1 VNPAETNAIVGAA
14 RELYIAGDTEGS
26 ERLLAPLLKK
36 LRTDGPTQHLMGLI
50 KKAQNRLEESE
61 RYLRSAVAHGLS
73 EAQYYNDLGT
83 VLQARG
89 SFGEAVRIF
98 RAAIA
103 LSSNAA
109 VARNNIVR
117 CLLAAGDVAEAER
130 EAREAVASEPSA
142 ETWTLLSH
150 VHRLQ
155 ERHDEA
161 LKDAQAALQF
171 GPKLRGLRY
180 NLAASLERVGRG
192 REALGIYEKL
202 ARQDLDTPEL
212 ALNLARGLFADGRRR
227 DAETVAERGVELWPG
242 SAPIH
247 STLARM
253 RWLRGEGEKCT
264 AILEETLQ
272 SRPSDMNLRL
282 TCADALHR
290 GQHFDKALRVLH
302 EALIMAPEAPALLS
316 AYGVILDELNRPEDG
331 LKVLRR
337 VATMAPNSRSAQR
350 NLLSTL
356 LRANRAEEALTITRT
371 LRAHDADEQYLIAC
385 EATALRMLGDETYR
399 RWCDYDAFVRV
410 YDIAPPRGFFTIEN
424 FNAALAEVLRNQHR
438 ATANPLDQILHN
450 GTQTSRK
457 LLQANEPVL
466 KAFAVAVDGAVRD
479 YVSRLRPDAGHPL
492 MRRVA
497 DRFRLANLWSVR
509 LERDGCQPNHLH
521 DRGWISSAYYVS
533 LMPPEQPKN
542 PQQGWLKFGEANRPP
557 PGCGVEKTLEPRL
570 GKLVLFPSYFWHG
583 TVPFEGSERLSMAF
597 DVAPA

>member
-1 VNPAETNAIVGAA
+1 VNAAETNAIVGAS
-14 RELYIAGDTEGS
+14 RELLIAGDAEGA
-26 ERLLAPLLKK
+26 ERLLNPLLKK
-36 LRTDGPTQHLMGLI
+36 LRTDGPALHLMGLI
-50 KKAQNRLEESE
+50 KKAQNQLEESE

-117 CLLAAGDVAEAER
+117 CLLAAGDIAEAER
-130 EAREAVASEPSA
+130 EAREAVSAEPSA

-155 ERHDEA
+155 ERHEEA
-161 LKDAQAALQF
+161 LKDAESALQF

-192 REALGIYEKL
+192 REALAVYEKL
-202 ARQDLDTPEL
+202 AQQDLDTPEL
-212 ALNLARGLFADGRRR
+212 ALNLARGLFAEGRRR
-227 DAETVAERGVELWPG
+227 DAEAVAERGVELWPG

-247 STLARM
+247 SALARM

-264 AILEETLQ
+264 AILEDTLQ

-290 GQHFDKALRVLH
+290 GQHYEKAARVLH
-302 EALIMAPEAPALLS
+302 EALVMAPEAPALLS
-316 AYGVILDELNRPEDG
+316 AYGVILDELNRPEEG
-331 LKVLRR
+331 LRLLRR
-337 VATMAPNSRSAQR
+337 VTAMAPNSRSAQR

-356 LRANRAEEALTITRT
+356 LRAGHPDEALKIART
-371 LRAHDADEQYLIAC
+371 LRAQDPEEQYLIAC
-385 EATALRMLGDETYR
+385 EAAAHRMRGDKVYR
-399 RWCDYDAFVRV
+399 RWCDYDNLVRV
-410 YDIAPPRGFFTIEN
+410 YDIAPPRGYFTIEN
-424 FNAALAEVLRNQHR
+424 FNAALAEVLRAQHR

-457 LLQANEPVL
+457 LLQTNEPVL
-466 KAFAVAVDGAVRD
+466 KAFALGVETAIRD
-479 YVSRLRPDAGHPL
+479 YVSRLRHDAEHPL

-497 DRFRLANLWSVR
+497 DRFRLASLWSVR
-509 LERDGCQPNHLH
+509 LEHNGTQPNHLH
-521 DRGWISSAYYVS
+521 DRGWISSAYYVA
-533 LMPPEQPKN
+533 LMPAEQPKN
-542 PQQGWLKFGEANRPP
+542 PRHGWLKFGEANRPP
-557 PGCGVEKTLEPRL
+557 PGCGVEKCVEPKL
-570 GKLVLFPSYFWHG
+570 GQLVLFPSYMWHG
-583 TVPFEGSERLSMAF
+583 TVPFEGSERLSAAF
-597 DVAPA
+597 DVVPG